1 MEEMKRK
8 MKRGRQEE
16 QVDREHVSGLQK
28 KADWCL
34 KLLLLV
40 SLIGLPL
47 QEAVPQAARTF
58 TVDEAVAWALEN
70 SRTLKSADIDLEI
83 KRRTAQYAWNVFI
96 PTVQASGTL
105 SRQNSISMD
114 SSKNMIDLSN
124 AIGEM
129 GVAMG
134 NMGSLLT
141 TGTPGTSVYHKIPYP
156 DETESMHWA
165 AVGNIGVSLNLS
177 LAYIAQI
184 QAAKA
189 DYEGGRI
196 SWEQSRRETVT
207 SVKKLFYGLLLQQ
220 ENIRLQEQSLENARK
235 RNVQARANWD
245 DGKVPELSY
254 LQAYVSYENM
264 KPAVAEAKRTLNQQ
278 LDTFAFLLGLPVGTK
293 LTLSGSVEPSY
304 VELDADTLI
313 IEHGGQALD
322 IMSLMNTKLTLQH
335 NLKALNFSLAPAL
348 ALNWGVQ
355 PMLTNAFDTNWFEA
369 DNWKDS
375 GSLSATLA
383 WNITNLLPF
392 SATRLQAKELKDNIR
407 KLDISLETLRENQK
421 MQVRKAV
428 DTMNSSREQIESM
441 SRNIDLAQ
449 RSYRSMEQAYQAG
462 TAELLDLRD
471 AESQLNQT
479 KLGLLNQKFNYISA
493 LLDLEQLLNIELL
506 ETQ

>member
-1 MEEMKRK
+1 MY
-8 MKRGRQEE
+8 
-16 QVDREHVSGLQK
+16 REHVSGLQK
-28 KADWCL
+28 KAAWCL

-177 LAYIAQI
+177 LAYIEQI
-184 QAAKA
+184 KAAKA